1 MILVMEEYK
10 YHEGEYL
17 KRIMKRLEYD
27 LVAILPDLDKQNDID
42 KTTKVRKL
50 GDYHFPIKNQKL
62 YEWEYKNRMKV
73 PKPPNEEKPRIKE
86 HVEEAVDEELGEV
99 YHLIRSLKGQIQT
112 DELQRQARARSVD
125 QARREEQRARDVRG
139 ETFQN
144 SQFNGRRK
152 RDVSDDIVET
162 TLSTTKSTT
171 SAKTSIVVRSVH
183 TTPTTTTTPT
193 TLTTT
198 TTPTTLA
205 TGKTTTIPR
214 TTTRTTATSEM
225 PSTTTFGIST
235 SDSNQQ
241 VSNFTMAVKLK
252 QLPTSSTMTTPQQT
266 TEFATNTPSIGISQT
281 QSNQERKSVS
291 TLSPNVEIPE
301 EFMHE
306 FHHWQSRKWIISVSE
321 DLDIDHVKWTE
332 IVRSKLPRTINEECA
347 KSIEMHKQLIKQII
361 NDWETGRV
369 RGRLNAPKIKRLHNM
384 TVGYCFRNVKTALV
398 QIRRQTRNYLDRKLT
413 ELARQHS
420 RSKCNVITKV
430 ATKVVEKITLENLAG
445 LVVDGIG
452 SFINWQKDKAI
463 KKGIETLQVR
473 QEELKG
479 KIIRVSNDLLSVA
492 RTTAEAIKD
501 VWVKL
506 IKQNAKISALA
517 KEFNQMKTMYLEH
530 DERLQDHEHSLR
542 ILAWGFGT
550 LQTLLQRNLDH
561 YDALESKAEIL
572 LNALDSLSMG
582 RLNHHIV
589 SASDLT
595 SYLKHVEEVIQE
607 EYPQYELAI

>member
-1 MILVMEEYK
+1 
-10 YHEGEYL
+10 
-17 KRIMKRLEYD
+17 
-27 LVAILPDLDKQNDID
+27 
-42 KTTKVRKL
+42 
-50 GDYHFPIKNQKL
+50 
-62 YEWEYKNRMKV
+62 MKV
-73 PKPPNEEKPRIKE
+73 PKPPDEEKPSIKE

-99 YHLIRSLKGQIQT
+99 YHLIRSFKRQIQT

-144 SQFNGRRK
+144 SQFSGRRK
-152 RDVSDDIVET
+152 RNVSDDIVET

-171 SAKTSIVVRSVH
+171 SAKTSIVARSTVH
-183 TTPTTTTTPT
+183 TTTPT

-225 PSTTTFGIST
+225 PTTTTFGIST

-252 QLPTSSTMTTPQQT
+252 QLPTSSTMITPQQT
-266 TEFATNTPSIGISQT
+266 TEFTTNTPSTRISSQT

-291 TLSPNVEIPE
+291 TLSPNVKIPE
-301 EFMHE
+301 EFMRE

-321 DLDIDHVKWTE
+321 DLDIDQVNWTE
-332 IVRSKLPRTINEECA
+332 IVRSKLPRTLNEECA
-347 KSIEMHKQLIKQII
+347 KNLEMHKQLIKQII

-369 RGRLNAPKIKRLHNM
+369 RGRLNAPKIEGLHNM
-384 TVGYCFRNVKTALV
+384 TVGYCFRNVQTALV
-398 QIRRQTRNYLDRKLT
+398 QIRRQMQNYLDRKLT

-420 RSKCNVITKV
+420 RSKRNVITKV

-463 KKGIETLQVR
+463 KKEIETLQVR

-479 KIIRVSNDLLSVA
+479 TIIRVSNDLLSVA

-542 ILAWGFGT
+542 ILASGFRT

-572 LNALDSLSMG
+572 FNALDSLSMG

-595 SYLKHVEEVIQE
+595 SYLKHVEEVHLVPHDLNSLISN
-607 EYPQYELAI
+607 YRLF

>member
-1 MILVMEEYK
+1 MIPVMEEYK

-27 LVAILPDLDKQNDID
+27 LVAILPDLDKRNDID
-42 KTTKVRKL
+42 KATRVRKL

-73 PKPPNEEKPRIKE
+73 PKPPNEEKPGIKE
-86 HVEEAVDEELGEV
+86 HVEEAVNEELGEV
-99 YHLIRSLKGQIQT
+99 YHLIRSLKRQIQT

-139 ETFQN
+139 ETFRN

-152 RDVSDDIVET
+152 RNVSDDIVET
-162 TLSTTKSTT
+162 TISTKRSTA
-171 SAKTSIVVRSVH
+171 SAKTSIVERSTV
-183 TTPTTTTTPT
+183 PTTPT

-198 TTPTTLA
+198 TTPTILTTTTTPTTPTTTTTPTTLA
-205 TGKTTTIPR
+205 TGKITTIPR

-235 SDSNQQ
+235 LDSNQQ

-266 TEFATNTPSIGISQT
+266 TEFTTNIPSIGISQT

-301 EFMHE
+301 EFMRE

-321 DLDIDHVKWTE
+321 DLDIDHVNWSK

-347 KSIEMHKQLIKQII
+347 KNVEMHKQLIKQII

-369 RGRLNAPKIKRLHNM
+369 RGRLNAPKIERLRNM
-384 TVGYCFRNVKTALV
+384 TVGYCYRNVKTALV
-398 QIRRQTRNYLDRKLT
+398 QIRRQMHNYLDRKLT

-420 RSKCNVITKV
+420 RSKRNVITKV
-430 ATKVVEKITLENLAG
+430 ATKVVEKITLENLAA
-445 LVVDGIG
+445 
-452 SFINWQKDKAI
+452 N
-463 KKGIETLQVR
+463 
-473 QEELKG
+473 
-479 KIIRVSNDLLSVA
+479 
-492 RTTAEAIKD
+492 
-501 VWVKL
+501 
-506 IKQNAKISALA
+506 
-517 KEFNQMKTMYLEH
+517 EFEMVEH
-530 DERLQDHEHSLR
+530 ER
-542 ILAWGFGT
+542 
-550 LQTLLQRNLDH
+550 
-561 YDALESKAEIL
+561 K
-572 LNALDSLSMG
+572 
-582 RLNHHIV
+582 
-589 SASDLT
+589 
-595 SYLKHVEEVIQE
+595 
-607 EYPQYELAI
+607 